1 MFLECFGSV
10 PNNRTAYAFAAS
22 IFIIRRTR
30 MDLFDNFL
38 EDSFIDIVTK
48 IDTFEEEDFDIMV
61 VAITYWLVES
71 SLYQNISINIFEITF
86 YKSI

>member
-1 MFLECFGSV
+1 
-10 PNNRTAYAFAAS
+10 
-22 IFIIRRTR
+22 

-48 IDTFEEEDFDIMV
+48 IDTFEEVDFDIMV
-61 VAITYWLVES
+61 EAITYWLVES
-71 SLYQNISINIFEITF
+71 SLYQNIRINKFDKAF